1 MASNTGRRR
10 RRSGSAERPDMAM
23 QAHREAELNMV
34 LCGSDETLKASVLKC
49 FMLEKTFS
57 SSHEA
62 EFGSLCLMKEKIHG
76 RLISLVVLP
85 ALNQLSE
92 DEVRSQTLCCV
103 SLCDPG
109 VHVFLLIVPVG
120 PLIEGNKSEIEKI
133 QKIFDSKEQFVL
145 LFTTSL
151 SVGGSVTDLIK
162 SSPESQRLIS
172 LCGGQYN
179 VMGLNESEK
188 SRQIP
193 DLLDYIENMMTEP
206 YSLQMFVKAQE
217 NRVRH
222 DTDKKYEE
230 ELKRMEYKIKE
241 LLHSVGAEC
250 SDNLERLR
258 IVLIG
263 RTGRI
268 NLVIIPPSNAASN
281 TKQM

>member
-23 QAHREAELNMV
+23 QAHREADLNMV
-34 LCGSDETLKASVLKC
+34 LCGSDETLKISVLKC
-49 FMLEKTFS
+49 FMGEKTFS

-62 EFGSLCLMKEKIHG
+62 EFRSLCLMEEKIHG
-76 RLISLVVLP
+76 PLISLVVLP

-103 SLCDPG
+103 SLCHPG
-109 VHVFLLIVPVG
+109 VHVFLLIVSVG
-120 PLIEGNKSEIEKI
+120 PLIEGNKAEIEKI

-151 SVGGSVTDLIK
+151 SVGGPVTDLIK
-162 SSPESQRLIS
+162 SSPECQRLIS
-172 LCGGQYN
+172 LCGGQYR
-179 VMGLNESEK
+179 VMGLNEPEK

-193 DLLDYIENMMTEP
+193 DLLDYIENMKTEP
-206 YSLQMFVKAQE
+206 YSLQIFVKAQE

-230 ELKRMEYKIKE
+230 ELKRMEYKISYFIHWK
-241 LLHSVGAEC
+241 
-250 SDNLERLR
+250 RK
-258 IVLIG
+258 
-263 RTGRI
+263 TGISQARRGKI
-268 NLVIIPPSNAASN
+268 SEITV
-281 TKQM
+281 